1 MEVYNG
7 GGSGDNSRSDSDQSS
22 SGSCSSSRSGSVNG
36 GGGGSEYV
44 LVRRD
49 FITNFLNLQNLAQQS
64 DFRLS
69 LLNTRGGPNSPTGG
83 PHTTNYQN
91 DIKNSQD
98 GRKNRRVKSCDDVDD
113 SCSSLRKC
121 HVCGDKAPNHIHYG
135 GIACF
140 SCRAF
145 FRRSVAKHHAY
156 TCAAACAG
164 SLSPQMCVMTPQTR
178 KNCQA
183 CRYNRCVAAGMK
195 ASWVMSEEERMSRA
209 TTLSSRGAADSNI
222 SNKRKEGVLASQPA
236 VFSES
241 EVNEIT
247 RLLDL
252 YRATGMYGA
261 MPDSVLREID
271 CLLLDEG
278 HPGNKIQGDVLVEM
292 YRELYGRAAAFV
304 NGVEEF
310 RWLSELDKRSL
321 LSKNLDMVCN
331 VRMALR
337 LDPDT
342 GMITIRGYGHDS
354 RVISLRL
361 ERLFAAPWAK
371 STEHETLFRKTI
383 TIIATLVKQDIAC
396 SMLYQMVALFHSYGL
411 QLSESGRRSVEALQT
426 KYATMLHSQLRARLG
441 DARARTAI
449 ARFMFCLTDLRTLSD
464 WLLDGEDS
472 HSM

>member
-1 MEVYNG
+1 L
-7 GGSGDNSRSDSDQSS
+7 S
-22 SGSCSSSRSGSVNG
+22 
-36 GGGGSEYV
+36 
-44 LVRRD
+44 
-49 FITNFLNLQNLAQQS
+49 ITKV
-64 DFRLS
+64 DC
-69 LLNTRGGPNSPTGG
+69 
-83 PHTTNYQN
+83 
-91 DIKNSQD
+91 
-98 GRKNRRVKSCDDVDD
+98 RKNRRVKSCDDIGD

-145 FRRSVAKHHAY
+145 FRRSVSKHHAY

-164 SLSPQMCVMTPQTR
+164 SVNPQMCVMTPQTR

-209 TTLSSRGAADSNI
+209 TTLSSRGADTNSNS
-222 SNKRKEGVLASQPA
+222 SNKGKEGALVSQPA

-241 EVNEIT
+241 EINEIN
-247 RLLDL
+247 RLLDI
-252 YRATGMYGA
+252 YRATGMHGA

-271 CLLLDEG
+271 CLILDDG
-278 HPGNKIQGDVLVEM
+278 HPGNKIQEDVLVEM

-304 NGVEEF
+304 NGVDHF
-310 RWLSELDKRSL
+310 RCLNELDKRSL

-342 GMITIRGYGHDS
+342 GMITIRGRSDDS

-371 STEHETLFRKTI
+371 SIEHETLFRKTI
-383 TIIATLVKQDIAC
+383 TTIATLVKQDMAC

-411 QLSESGRRSVEALQT
+411 QLSEGGRQSVEALQT
-426 KYATMLHSQLRARLG
+426 KYATMLYSQLRTRLG
-441 DARARTAI
+441 DARARSAH

-472 HSM
+472 NSM

>member
-1 MEVYNG
+1 
-7 GGSGDNSRSDSDQSS
+7 
-22 SGSCSSSRSGSVNG
+22 
-36 GGGGSEYV
+36 
-44 LVRRD
+44 
-49 FITNFLNLQNLAQQS
+49 
-64 DFRLS
+64 LS
-69 LLNTRGGPNSPTGG
+69 LTKVDS
-83 PHTTNYQN
+83 
-91 DIKNSQD
+91 
-98 GRKNRRVKSCDDVDD
+98 RKNRRLKSCGDIED

-145 FRRSVAKHHAY
+145 FRRSVSKHHAY

-164 SLSPQMCVMTPQTR
+164 SVNPQMCVMTPQTR

-209 TTLSSRGAADSNI
+209 TTLSSRGADTNSNS
-222 SNKRKEGVLASQPA
+222 SNKGKEGALVSQPA

-241 EVNEIT
+241 EINEIN
-247 RLLDL
+247 RLLDI
-252 YRATGMYGA
+252 YRATGMHGA

-271 CLLLDEG
+271 CLILDDG
-278 HPGNKIQGDVLVEM
+278 HPGNKIQEDVLVEM

-304 NGVEEF
+304 NGVDHF
-310 RWLSELDKRSL
+310 RCLNELDKRSL

-342 GMITIRGYGHDS
+342 GMITIRGRSDDS

-371 STEHETLFRKTI
+371 SIEHETLFRKTI
-383 TIIATLVKQDIAC
+383 TTIATLVKQDMAC

-411 QLSESGRRSVEALQT
+411 QLSEGGRQSVEALQT
-426 KYATMLHSQLRARLG
+426 KYATMLYSQLRTRLG
-441 DARARTAI
+441 DARARSAH

-472 HSM
+472 NSM

>member
-1 MEVYNG
+1 
-7 GGSGDNSRSDSDQSS
+7 
-22 SGSCSSSRSGSVNG
+22 
-36 GGGGSEYV
+36 
-44 LVRRD
+44 L
-49 FITNFLNLQNLAQQS
+49 
-64 DFRLS
+64 
-69 LLNTRGGPNSPTGG
+69 SPTAV
-83 PHTTNYQN
+83 
-91 DIKNSQD
+91 DSA
-98 GRKNRRVKSCDDVDD
+98 RKNRRVKSCDDIDD

-145 FRRSVAKHHAY
+145 FRRSVSKHHAY

-164 SLSPQMCVMTPQTR
+164 SVNPQMCVMTPQTR

-195 ASWVMSEEERMSRA
+195 ASWVMSEEERMTRA
-209 TTLSSRGAADSNI
+209 TTLSARGNDTNSNSRG
-222 SNKRKEGVLASQPA
+222 KECVLASQPA
-236 VFSES
+236 VFSET
-241 EVNEIT
+241 EINEINS
-247 RLLDL
+247 LLDM
-252 YRATGMYGA
+252 YRATGLHGA

-304 NGVEEF
+304 NGVEHF
-310 RWLSELDKRSL
+310 RWLNELDKRSL

-337 LDPDT
+337 LDPET
-342 GMITIRGYGHDS
+342 GMIAIRGYGQDS

-371 STEHETLFRKTI
+371 SIEHETLFRKTI

-411 QLSESGRRSVEALQT
+411 QLSEGGRRSVEANQT
-426 KYATMLHSQLRARLG
+426 KYAMMLHSQLRTRLG
-441 DARARTAI
+441 DARARSAH

-472 HSM
+472 NSM

>member
-1 MEVYNG
+1 M
-7 GGSGDNSRSDSDQSS
+7 
-22 SGSCSSSRSGSVNG
+22 
-36 GGGGSEYV
+36 
-44 LVRRD
+44 
-49 FITNFLNLQNLAQQS
+49 
-64 DFRLS
+64 
-69 LLNTRGGPNSPTGG
+69 SPTAV
-83 PHTTNYQN
+83 
-91 DIKNSQD
+91 DSA
-98 GRKNRRVKSCDDVDD
+98 RKNRRVKSCDDIDD

-145 FRRSVAKHHAY
+145 FRRSVSKHHAY

-164 SLSPQMCVMTPQTR
+164 SVNPQMCVMTPQTR

-195 ASWVMSEEERMSRA
+195 ASWVMSEEERMTRA
-209 TTLSSRGAADSNI
+209 TTLSARGNDTNSNSRG
-222 SNKRKEGVLASQPA
+222 KECVLASQPA
-236 VFSES
+236 VFSET
-241 EVNEIT
+241 EINEINS
-247 RLLDL
+247 LLDM
-252 YRATGMYGA
+252 YRATGLHGA

-304 NGVEEF
+304 NGVEHF
-310 RWLSELDKRSL
+310 RWLNELDKRSL

-337 LDPDT
+337 LDPET
-342 GMITIRGYGHDS
+342 GMIAIRGYGQDS

-371 STEHETLFRKTI
+371 SIEHETLFRKTI

-411 QLSESGRRSVEALQT
+411 QLSEGGRRSVEANQT
-426 KYATMLHSQLRARLG
+426 KYAMMLHSQLRTRLG
-441 DARARTAI
+441 DARARSAH

-472 HSM
+472 NSM